1 MQITC
6 LEVGPLSTNCYLL
19 EKENKV
25 LIIDPGDEFERIKK
39 AIGNKEVVGCL
50 LTHNHFD
57 HTGALAL
64 VLNEY
69 QIKVNNYQGDIFKYD
84 ILDTKGH
91 TNDSISFYFKEE
103 KIIFCGDFIFYHSI
117 GRTDLGGND
126 EDMKRSLKKIS
137 LLADEIKIYPGHG
150 PSTTIG
156 EEKKRFSLYY

>member
-57 HTGALAL
+57 HT
-64 VLNEY
+64 
-69 QIKVNNYQGDIFKYD
+69 
-84 ILDTKGH
+84 
-91 TNDSISFYFKEE
+91 
-103 KIIFCGDFIFYHSI
+103 
-117 GRTDLGGND
+117 
-126 EDMKRSLKKIS
+126 
-137 LLADEIKIYPGHG
+137 
-150 PSTTIG
+150 
-156 EEKKRFSLYY
+156 